1 MAAIYGEDWIERTHR
16 YAVRVL
22 KVANKLPRTPVGFH
36 LAGQVARSA
45 PSIPFNLEEAKA
57 ALTEP
62 DTLNKTG
69 IARKESVETRR
80 ALLVIRDVEL
90 LPAVEHPEVASLIV
104 EGTEI
109 VAMLTSGTKRL
120 QARIAAR
127 ARSSRPRTEGF

>member
-1 MAAIYGEDWIERTHR
+1 MGRVYGEDWIERTHR

-22 KVANKLPRTPVGFH
+22 KVANRLPRTPVGFH
-36 LAGQVARSA
+36 LAGQVARSG

-90 LPAVEHPEVASLIV
+90 LPATDHAELTSLIAA
-104 EGTEI
+104 GTEI

-120 QARIAAR
+120 QARIAA
-127 ARSSRPRTEGF
+127 ASRSK